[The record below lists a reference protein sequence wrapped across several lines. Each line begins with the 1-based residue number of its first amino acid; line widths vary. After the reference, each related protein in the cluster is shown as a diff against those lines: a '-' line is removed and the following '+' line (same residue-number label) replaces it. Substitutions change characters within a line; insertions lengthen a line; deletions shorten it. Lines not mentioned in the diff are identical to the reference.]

1 MANGSFNVLIVD
13 DNEMNRDTL
22 ARRLRQQGFSSKMA
36 VDGREALTVIRDEKF
51 DLVLLDIMMPEVD
64 GYEVLQTIKS
74 DEGLRNIPVIMISA
88 MEEIESVMKCME
100 MGAEDYLTKPF
111 DPVLL
116 QAAIARC
123 LKKAPA
129 AESLPPV
136 PAPPP
141 IMPLPPQTSGQRTVL
156 QTTTTLTQRTPAP
169 TTNLPNV
176 DVMPLDEVIGRIVNS
191 SKVSRKGYRHLS
203 NSLFHTLFNNRRL
216 SEHEFSQLN
225 LLFNL
230 IQVGQ
235 IKIVD

>member
-1 MANGSFNVLIVD
+1 MTNGSFNVLIVD

-36 VDGREALTVIRDEKF
+36 VDGREALSIVRNEKF

-64 GYEVLQTIKS
+64 GYEVLQTIKT
-74 DEGLRNIPVIMISA
+74 DEGLRHIPVIMISA

-123 LKKAPA
+123 LKKAPTPV
-129 AESLPPV
+129 AEIQPPV
-136 PAPPP
+136 AP
-141 IMPLPPQTSGQRTVL
+141 IPLPPQPSGQRTVL
-156 QTTTTLTQRTPAP
+156 QATTTLTQKTPAP
-169 TTNLPNV
+169 TTNLPSV

-191 SKVSRKGYRHLS
+191 GKVSRKGYRHLS
-203 NSLFHTLFNNRRL
+203 NSLFHSLFTNRRL
-216 SEHEFSQLN
+216 TEHEFSQLN

>member
-1 MANGSFNVLIVD
+1 MTNGSFNVLIVD

-36 VDGREALTVIRDEKF
+36 VDGREALNVIRSEKF

-64 GYEVLQTIKS
+64 GYEVLQTIKT
-74 DEGLRNIPVIMISA
+74 DEGLRSIPVIMISA

-123 LKKAPA
+123 LKKAPPPA
-129 AESLPPV
+129 AEPV
-136 PAPPP
+136 PPLAS
-141 IMPLPPQTSGQRTVL
+141 IPLPPQPSGQRTVL
-156 QTTTTLTQRTPAP
+156 QTTTTLTQKTPAP
-169 TTNLPNV
+169 TANLPSV

-191 SKVSRKGYRHLS
+191 GKVSRKGYRHLS
-203 NSLFHTLFNNRRL
+203 NSLFHSLFTNRRL
-216 SEHEFSQLN
+216 TEHEFSQLN

>member
-1 MANGSFNVLIVD
+1 MTNGSFNVLIVD

-36 VDGREALTVIRDEKF
+36 VDGREALAVIRSEKF

-64 GYEVLQTIKS
+64 GYEVLQTIKT
-74 DEGLRNIPVIMISA
+74 DEELRNIPVIMISA

-129 AESLPPV
+129 PAVEPPPPV
-136 PAPPP
+136 AS
-141 IMPLPPQTSGQRTVL
+141 IPLPPQPSGQRTVL
-156 QTTTTLTQRTPAP
+156 QTTTTLTQKTPVPA
-169 TTNLPNV
+169 TNLPSV

-203 NSLFHTLFNNRRL
+203 NSLFHSLFTNRRL
-216 SEHEFSQLN
+216 TEHEFSQLN